1 MHCGKVGRLKSSTTA
16 KIQHREGNGDC
27 IKQLL
32 KAGADPNLCDKG
44 GRTPLYWT
52 SFHHHVHCARIL
64 KEGGAEDLVRL
75 FRTFRSSSGIFN
87 QESQRGQ
94 TALAVATK
102 KDHNDIVEILK

>member
-1 MHCGKVGRLKSSTTA
+1 MKRSKTA
-16 KIQHREGNGDC
+16 NIRHREGNGDC

-75 FRTFRSSSGIFN
+75 FRTISKSSGIFN

-102 KDHNDIVEILK
+102 KDHNEIVEIIKWAAAAVK